1 MLTYLEQET
10 KEAIGERTIAFAKVK
25 VRRDDDTGVY
35 DDFQYF
41 CLKPGYTDEDER
53 KFWNDM
59 RSYDYDNGYGEQ
71 YVFGFIVFTDGTWLE
86 RMEYDGSE
94 WWALRRAPEFT
105 DYV

>member
-10 KEAIGERTIAFAKVK
+10 KAVIGERTIAFAKIK
-25 VRRDDDTGVY
+25 VRTYDNDVY
-35 DDFQYF
+35 EDWQYF
-41 CLKPGYTDEDER
+41 VLEQGYTDEDEQ
-53 KFWNDM
+53 KFWNDI

-94 WWALRRAPEFT
+94 WWALRRAPKFT

>member
-10 KEAIGERTIAFAKVK
+10 KAVIGGRTIAFAKVK
-25 VRRDDDTGVY
+25 VRRDDDTGGY

-41 CLKPGYTDEDER
+41 CLTPGYSSLDLQN
-53 KFWNDM
+53 FWNDI

-94 WWALRRAPEFT
+94 WWALRRAPVFT